1 MYGRVSAFRVDDC
14 MASCSQCSQCSQYSQ
29 WNINERVSIPQS
41 SSRAVPEQL
50 RSSCGAVWY
59 PGVHPLFITLSVR
72 LGCSSITIPVQFQC
86 NFSAMPVEIQWK
98 PSAIRPP
105 SNKEHAHTQ
114 LPLGINSTPNLSGLY
129 FISKNPRGS
138 NPVPTRFQPGP
149 CAAPVHGPSPRSQ
162 RAVPTRFQPGPSARP
177 QRAVPRRFQRAV
189 PRRFRYHQANMPAH
203 ITAVCLSTRPINP
216 IV

>member
-138 NPVPTRFQPGP
+138 NPVPTRFQPGSNP
-149 CAAPVHGPSPRSQ
+149 APARPQSTAPALGPS
-162 RAVPTRFQPGPSARP
+162 ARFQRGSSPAPAPGPSARF
-177 QRAVPRRFQRAV
+177 QGGSSARFQGGSAT
-189 PRRFRYHQANMPAH
+189 
-203 ITAVCLSTRPINP
+203 IKPICP
-216 IV
+216 HT